1 MAQQQKLPKLDGPVL
16 SIWTT
21 IQKNN
26 AKGVKL
32 DELYKK
38 FNKKYKKKDIDEALT
53 YLNKL
58 YLIKYERD
66 GNSKTVLLK
75 KREILGG
82 LLEDIPC
89 IGCEHLH
96 ECHVGGERFSPENC
110 EYLRQWI
117 DKAIKLLEELEL

>member
-1 MAQQQKLPKLDGPVL
+1 MSQSKMTKINGPLL

-26 AKGVKL
+26 NSGVKL
-32 DELYKK
+32 DEIYKK
-38 FNKKYKKKDIDEALT
+38 FNKKYKKKEIDSALT

-58 YLIKYERD
+58 YLIEYEKD
-66 GNSKTVLLK
+66 GGSNKVYLK
-75 KREILGG
+75 KREILGDV
-82 LLEDIPC
+82 LEDIPC

-110 EYLRQWI
+110 EYLKKWI
-117 DKAIKLLEELEL
+117 EKAINVLEG

>member
-1 MAQQQKLPKLDGPVL
+1 MPQQKVYKIDGPIL

-26 AKGVKL
+26 DKGIKL

-38 FNKKYKKKDIDEALT
+38 FNKKYKKRDIDTALT
-53 YLNKL
+53 HLNKL

-66 GNSKTVLLK
+66 GESKTVILK

-82 LLEDIPC
+82 ILEDIPC

-110 EYLRQWI
+110 EYLKKWI
-117 DKAIKLLEELEL
+117 EKSINILEEVKL